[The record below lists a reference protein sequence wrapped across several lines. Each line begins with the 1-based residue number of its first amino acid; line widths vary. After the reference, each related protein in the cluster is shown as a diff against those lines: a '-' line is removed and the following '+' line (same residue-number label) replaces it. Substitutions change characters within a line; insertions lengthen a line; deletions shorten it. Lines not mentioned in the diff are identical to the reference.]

1 MRRLRLRAFLASL
14 AALATAL
21 VFLGPA
27 GADQLLR
34 EGFEGTDP
42 LWVKGAADGVSR
54 EVAHKITD
62 ERPFR
67 GQHCEFIQVTV
78 ESGTSVYYT
87 FDTGRAPVTD
97 DLKASLWLRGN
108 RPGTQLM
115 ARVVLPHEPNPDRIE
130 ESMTVLLRG
139 DGYDKAGRWQRLDL
153 SRPPKLLRDQQ
164 ELLRLQLKRD
174 VNVADAYVDRLV
186 INVNGGP
193 GDNQV
198 WIDNLEI
205 GPVADASPFKT
216 TGRGNP
222 SKVSPLTP
230 TPRGGRLVELK
241 RDSLWVNKKP
251 FFPSGIRWSDTPL
264 DALKDAGF
272 NTLFFD
278 AGVKPEAISEAAAKG
293 FMVVPSMP
301 LPENPKVADA
311 LASAVQRFTAN
322 DNVLFWDVGG
332 GGLAKEQARAAAT
345 VASLIR
351 GGNSQLPIAVDVWDG
366 FQDYR
371 MMTSSNLMIGMHR
384 WPLMTG
390 LELGQY
396 RDWLTQ
402 RRNLARYKG
411 VPDPFSWTWVQTHLP
426 DWYTALV
433 YDRTG
438 SGPPFDEP
446 IGPQPEQIR
455 LLTYVAL
462 GSGCRGM
469 GFWSDRFLADS
480 HTGQDRLLT
489 LALLNRELSMIE
501 QLLLTSQAP
510 EWVETSV
517 PEVKAAVFRPL
528 PEGGRGVVILPM
540 WLGSGGQFVPAQGA
554 YNNLTITLPL
564 PQYLQA
570 WEVLPG
576 VVRPVEKT
584 TRGPGG
590 MQITLKEFDLT
601 SAIVCTSDVELL
613 VEFQKAERNNHQL
626 AAQWAHDLAV
636 AELKKVRT
644 VYEHL
649 DQAGHRLPDGPA
661 LLAKAE
667 RSLQQTEDLWD
678 AHKYGEAYLEAQRAL
693 RPLRILQRASWEDA
707 RKDLVAGG
715 GDPGRTALKLTRGQ
729 APADAA
735 RPAAATPAGTATA
748 TALTT
753 TLDTPV
759 SSPYAVSFYT
769 LPRHWRFMDEV
780 RACTPAANVLP
791 GGDFEAPPGGW
802 PEAWLEQK
810 VTLPSDPVA
819 LSADRVAEEP
829 KEGKQC
835 LRLRIKAKDPLHA
848 PAALERT
855 FLAVHTPAV
864 RLTPGTLV
872 RVTGWVRL
880 PGGVGASTDGALVYD
895 SAGGEPL
902 AIRLTAAQPKWKQF
916 TLYRKV
922 PSTGT
927 INVTLALTGLGTAY
941 FDDVKIEPLQPAAH

>member
-1 MRRLRLRAFLASL
+1 MRRRRLRAFLASL
-14 AALATAL
+14 AALAAAL
-21 VFLGPA
+21 VLLAPV
-27 GADQLLR
+27 GAEQLLR
-34 EGFEGTDP
+34 EGFEGADP
-42 LWVKGAADGVSR
+42 LWVKGAVEGVAR

-67 GQHCEFIQVTV
+67 GQRCEFIQVNV
-78 ESGTSVYYT
+78 ESGTAVYYT
-87 FDTGRAPVTD
+87 FDTGRAPVND
-97 DLKASLWLRGN
+97 DLKASLWLRAN
-108 RPGTQLM
+108 RPGAQLL

-130 ESMTVLLRG
+130 ESMTLLVRG
-139 DGYDKAGRWQRLDL
+139 DGYAQAGRWQRLDL
-153 SRPPKLLRDQQ
+153 SKPTKLLRDQQ
-164 ELLRLQLKRD
+164 QLLRAQLKRD

-186 INVNGGP
+186 LNVNGGP

-205 GPVADASPFKT
+205 GPVLDAAPFKT
-216 TGRGNP
+216 TGRANP
-222 SKVSPLTP
+222 AKPDLTSPGREP
-230 TPRGGRLVELK
+230 RLVELK
-241 RDSLWVNKKP
+241 RDGLRVNNKP
-251 FFPSGIRWSDTPL
+251 LFFSAIRWSDTPL
-264 DALKDAGF
+264 DVLKDAGI
-272 NTLFFD
+272 NTLCFE
-278 AGVKPEAISEAAAKG
+278 AGVKPDVIAEAAAKG
-293 FMVVPSMP
+293 FFVVPSMP
-301 LPENPKVADA
+301 LSDGPKMADA
-311 LASAVQRFTAN
+311 LAVAVRRFTAN
-322 DNVLFWDVGG
+322 DNVLFWEVGG
-332 GGLAKEQARAAAT
+332 GGLAKEQARAAGD
-345 VASLIR
+345 VARLIR
-351 GGNSQLPIAVDVWDG
+351 GTDAQRPIAVDVWDG
-366 FQDYR
+366 FQEYR
-371 MMTSSNLMIGMHR
+371 MMTSSSLMIGMHR

-402 RRNLARYKG
+402 RRNLAKYQG
-411 VPDPFSWTWVQTHLP
+411 VPDPFAWTWVQTHLP
-426 DWYTALV
+426 DWYTALA
-433 YDRTG
+433 YDRSAG
-438 SGPPFDEP
+438 AAFDEP
-446 IGPQPEQIR
+446 IGPQPEQVR
-455 LLTYVAL
+455 LLTYIAV
-462 GSGCRGM
+462 GSGCRGL

-489 LALLNRELSMIE
+489 LALLNKELSLIQ

-510 EWVETSV
+510 EWIETSV

-576 VVRPVEKT
+576 VVRPVEKSA
-584 TRGPGG
+584 RGPGG

-601 SAIVCTSDVELL
+601 SAIVCTSDVNLI
-613 VEFQKAERNNHQL
+613 VEFQQAERNNHQL

-644 VYEHL
+644 VYERL
-649 DQAGHRLPDGPA
+649 DQVNHKLPDGA
-661 LLAKAE
+661 GLLAKAE
-667 RSLQQTEDLWD
+667 KSLQQTEDLWD

-707 RKDLVAGG
+707 RKDLVGG
-715 GDPGRTALKLTRGQ
+715 PDAARTAQTVTRGQ
-729 APADAA
+729 APPDAG
-735 RPAAATPAGTATA
+735 PAAPVNRPVNGPASLSGYA
-748 TALTT
+748 AL
-753 TLDTPV
+753 LDTPV

-769 LPRHWRFMDEV
+769 LPRHWQFMDEV

-791 GGDFEAPPGGW
+791 GGDFEAPPGDW

-810 VTLPSDPVA
+810 VTMPSDGVE

-864 RLTPGTLV
+864 RLPAGSLV

-880 PGGVGASTDGALVYD
+880 PAAVGASTDGALVYD

-902 AIRLTAAQPKWKQF
+902 AIRLTGAQPKWKQF

-922 PSTGT
+922 PATGT
-927 INVTLALTGLGTAY
+927 INVTMALTGIGTAY
-941 FDDVKIEPLQPAAH
+941 FDDVKIEPLQPAAR